1 MRGSSGNAAEE
12 AVKMYKE
19 FETKTSYKYLKEV
32 ICALDEPICILGGW
46 AVMLTVNKA
55 FQSAIGKPYLG
66 SRDIDLGFNVGS
78 GKYALADAIKIL
90 GKLRFRELSFRMF
103 KEVHTETEEEIS
115 EGQKIPAHFIFPMY
129 VDLIVDEIP
138 AGFRKEFGFQPID
151 EPLLKHVFEGRY
163 ANVTLFGRKVML
175 PTTEL
180 LIAMKI
186 KSLPSRDKEH
196 KKIKDICD
204 IFALLWYGNAG
215 RDNVKREVLRYVSAK
230 DMKKCIS
237 SVTKSE
243 MEKAGL
249 QLGHTILDIERVLGL
264 LG

>member
-1 MRGSSGNAAEE
+1 
-12 AVKMYKE
+12 MYKE
-19 FETKTSYKYLKEV
+19 FETKTSYKYLNEV

-46 AVMLTVNKA
+46 AVMLHVNKA
-55 FQSAIGKPYLG
+55 FQKAIGKPYLG
-66 SRDIDLGFNVGS
+66 SRVIDLGFNIGS
-78 GKYALADAIKIL
+78 CSHTLADAIKIL
-90 GKLRFRELSFRMF
+90 EKLRFKRLSFRMF

-129 VDLIVDEIP
+129 VDLIVDKIP
-138 AGFRKEFGFQPID
+138 AGFKKEFGFQPID

-163 ANVTLFGRKVML
+163 ANAMLFGRKVML
-175 PTTEL
+175 PHIEL

-204 IFALLWYGNAG
+204 LFALLWYGNADKNG
-215 RDNVKREVLRYVSAK
+215 IKREVLRYVSAK
-230 DMKKCIS
+230 DIKKCIS
-237 SVTKSE
+237 CIAKNE

-249 QLGHTILDIERVLGL
+249 QLGHSTLDIERVLGL

>member
-1 MRGSSGNAAEE
+1 
-12 AVKMYKE
+12 MYKE
-19 FETKTSYKYLKEV
+19 FETKTSYKYLREV

-55 FQSAIGKPYLG
+55 FQGATGKPYLG
-66 SRDIDLGFNVGS
+66 SRDIDLGFNTDS

-90 GKLRFRELSFRMF
+90 EKCGFRNLSFRMF
-103 KEVHTETEEEIS
+103 KEIHTETEEEIS
-115 EGQKIPAHFIFPMY
+115 EGKKILAHFIFPMY
-129 VDLIVDEIP
+129 VDLIVDNIP
-138 AGFRKEFGFQPID
+138 VSFKKEFGFQPID

-163 ANVTLFGRKVML
+163 ANVNLFGRKIML

-204 IFALLWYGNAG
+204 IFTLLWYGNADK
-215 RDNVKREVLRYVSAK
+215 DNVKREVLRYVSAK
-230 DMKKCIS
+230 AMKKCIS
-237 SVTKSE
+237 CIAQSE

-249 QLGHTILDIERVLGL
+249 QLWHSVSDIERVFGL
-264 LG
+264 LS